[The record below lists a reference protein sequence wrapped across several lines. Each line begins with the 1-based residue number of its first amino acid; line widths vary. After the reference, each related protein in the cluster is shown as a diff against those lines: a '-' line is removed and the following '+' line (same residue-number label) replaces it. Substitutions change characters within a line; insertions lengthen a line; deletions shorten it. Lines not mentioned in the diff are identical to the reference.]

1 MRATDITPEDAGSQT
16 NVAAALLG
24 RKIPAETVP
33 AGTEMRVDGEL
44 YRVVRQGVATEFVL
58 ALAAIAL
65 TSCLIGALQ
74 TLLWAAPFLLS
85 KLLFALAS
93 AAIGI
98 VLVVTIAQRPV
109 LGKRKWAHVSVA
121 DPSMGRA
128 SAAEGLEASA
138 HMA

>member
-1 MRATDITPEDAGSQT
+1 MRATDITPEDADSQT
-16 NVAAALLG
+16 NVAAALLE

-98 VLVVTIAQRPV
+98 VLVVTIAQRPM
-109 LGKRKWAHVSVA
+109 LGKRKWAHASVVGS
-121 DPSMGRA
+121 PVGRA
-128 SAAEGLEASA
+128 SATENLEASA
-138 HMA
+138 HTA